1 MSLPDSPAA
10 RLNDPRLARQREWI
24 AARLRLDEEERFS
37 RAILASAVL
46 HMIVVFGVGQQWL
59 VPDPRLFQNS
69 AQPLDVVLVNA
80 WTKDAPLKADVL
92 AQHSLDGGGN
102 VDEDRR
108 ASTPLPASDHDSP
121 ASRVEQDQRP
131 QMQAAENPRE
141 RMTQTR
147 SNYAIDAHKP
157 ETQAE
162 VRPQPPV
169 PAPAD
174 LASASLE
181 MARLQARID
190 QEWEAYQK
198 RPRKTFVGARAQEYT
213 FARYVDDWRLKVER
227 VGNLNYPEAAR
238 RNRIYGALVLTV
250 EIDADG
256 RLVEVSID
264 RGSGSKIL
272 DAAAV
277 RIVEMSAPFAPF
289 PPELRKKTDILAI
302 TRTWSF
308 TREDHLV
315 SQ

>member
-1 MSLPDSPAA
+1 MSLPRPSAE
-10 RLNDPRLARQREWI
+10 RLAGARALRWGEAI
-24 AARLRLDEEERFS
+24 AARLRLDAEERFA
-37 RAILASAVL
+37 RAILASAIL
-46 HMIVVFGVGQQWL
+46 HMAIVFGVGAQWL
-59 VPDPRLFQNS
+59 TPNPRLFQNHTP
-69 AQPLDVVLVNA
+69 PLDVVLVNA
-80 WTKDAPLKADVL
+80 WTQEAPLKADVL

-108 ASTPLPASDHDSP
+108 ASTPLPASAEDRL
-121 ASRVEQDQRP
+121 ASRVEYDARP
-131 QMQAAENPRE
+131 QMQATETPRE
-141 RMTQTR
+141 
-147 SNYAIDAHKP
+147 HL
-157 ETQAE
+157 TQARSDYALDAPRPDAQTAA
-162 VRPQPPV
+162 RPQPPV

-174 LASASLE
+174 LAAASLE
-181 MARLQARID
+181 IARLQARID

-227 VGNLNYPEAAR
+227 IGNMNYPEAAR
-238 RNRIYGALVLTV
+238 RNRIYGSLVLTV
-250 EIDADG
+250 EIDANGQLLD
-256 RLVEVSID
+256 VSID